1 MKLLVVSDTHG
12 KTEKVRDVYE
22 KISARD
28 SIDALIHC
36 GDYKRDAEEL
46 ARVLDIP
53 VYGIPGNCDG
63 GFRAEFLTVPT
74 PAGNILVTHGHGE
87 HVDYG
92 LEELNQLALS
102 LDCRCA
108 CFGHTHVP
116 VQETSAEGI
125 LMVNP
130 GSLTRPRDGS
140 SDGSCAVL
148 YAEPEGIT
156 ASILHYD
163 SIMNEPGSTS
173 GGSRPPKKKARGG
186 FLRKIMNYSDGQ

>member
-12 KTEKVRDVYE
+12 KIEKVRDVFQ

-28 SIDALIHC
+28 AIDALIHC

-46 ARVLDIP
+46 ARILDIP

-74 PAGNILVTHGHGE
+74 PSGNILVTHGHGE

-116 VQETSAEGI
+116 VQETSAEGV
-125 LMVNP
+125 LLVNP

-140 SDGSCAVL
+140 TDGSCAVL

-163 SIMNEPGSTS
+163 AIMREPETGS
-173 GGSRPPKKKARGG
+173 GGSRPSKKKVRGG